1 MAESNR
7 RPQRRGGKRGGPRP
21 EPVRFRAERR
31 ALGKIQLHFEFRQ
44 TLLRKVRLAAAAA
57 NLNYSDYVRQAVGL
71 PLAKAQRPRIS
82 LSFSAADLAAL
93 AERYGEPAG
102 DPQVLKR
109 RVMAEIDQRL
119 GGDAPASRRPAAA
132 NDGGDEAPAAGARSP
147 GRAGNGR
154 RPSA

>member
-1 MAESNR
+1 MAQGSR
-7 RPQRRGGKRGGPRP
+7 RPRRQAGKQAGPRP

-31 ALGKIQLHFEFRQ
+31 ALGKVQLHFEFRHA
-44 TLLRKVRLAAAAA
+44 LLRKVRLAAAAA

-93 AERYGEPAG
+93 AERYGEPSG

-109 RVMAEIDQRL
+109 RVMAEIDQCL
-119 GGDAPASRRPAAA
+119 GGEAPVSRVPA
-132 NDGGDEAPAAGARSP
+132 DDDQGDETPAAGAQPPSRNP
-147 GRAGNGR
+147 GGR
-154 RPSA
+154 RGPPA